1 MNDLTRGEGFD
12 EDVAAQLWEQ
22 AARGDAYA
30 QEIKVDEICKTI
42 EDGQNI
48 LRERIAATEDE
59 IRSLER

>member
-1 MNDLTRGEGFD
+1 
-12 EDVAAQLWEQ
+12 LWEQ
-22 AARGDAYA
+22 AARGDAYV

-59 IRSLER
+59 IRSL

>member
-22 AARGDAYA
+22 AARGDAYV

-59 IRSLER
+59 IRSL